1 METLRAEGYYLE
13 GETEG
18 DCGEILAD
26 CQWRQT
32 LTPTDLD
39 GLYDVTVAIEDSRRN
54 KLVYELHTLLFEAPF
69 STSQT
74 NASGSSS
81 PRGREGRRR

>member
-18 DCGEILAD
+18 DCGDILAD

-32 LTPTDLD
+32 LSSTELE
-39 GLYDVTVAIEDSRRN
+39 GLYDVTIAIEDSRRN
-54 KLVYELHTLLFEAPF
+54 KLVYELHTLLFEAPLA
-69 STSQT
+69 SSRT
-74 NASGSSS
+74 NSSGPSRS
-81 PRGREGRRR
+81 RDREGRGR